1 MGAGERKE
9 ITISSP
15 GDQPTPHARRAEPT
29 GEYPWVQPAVGTDS
43 SPERSAPPAGA
54 TAARSVA
61 PSRLEDWTQGP
72 APASSLDD
80 WLQGPLEDHM
90 EQSAE
95 DAWSTAES
103 VTGHPDRQHRGAT
116 IEQGTVAPLGT
127 ALAHD
132 AAQGA
137 EGTSAAP
144 AGHRGGSGGARKT
157 HPERPVF
164 RRELHGLR
172 ALALMLVAVYHI
184 WLGRVSG
191 GVDVFLFLSAFF
203 LTGTFVRRLDA
214 GRPLAVPRY
223 WLHTFKRLLPPAAVT
238 ILATLAA
245 TWWLLP
251 PSMWPTVMQQSAASI
266 GYVQNVLLVFQEVD
280 YQARDA
286 GASSP
291 LQHFWSLSVQGQAF
305 LLWPLLFLLAVPLAR
320 RGKAVRR
327 PLLGLMALIVAA
339 SLTWSIIETA
349 SNQPVA
355 YFDTGARLWEF
366 ATGSMLALALPWLD
380 RHTGARRP
388 EDETAPRFG
397 TQRAIL
403 GWAGL
408 VALLA
413 CGILLNVSSVFPGW
427 IAIWPLTGAAAVVIA
442 GHTGTRWG
450 VDRLLSTRPAAF
462 IGDISYALY
471 LVHWPL
477 LVLWL
482 HRSGQERAGLIDGL
496 VVLFASGVLAWL
508 LTRLVDAPI
517 RRSAWLEARPW
528 RALTAVAAS
537 IALVLGAAGGWW
549 ANLVAADERA
559 TPVVAVSDGGGAV
572 DPSDGGSG
580 LPSIALPSEPITYV
594 PEGWQLRNQWPG
606 LPHAC
611 TGDLVPDQ
619 EMEGTDC
626 QTLLPADSD
635 HEGTMVIVGSSHAR
649 QLIPALSQWARQN
662 DWQIINL
669 HRNQCNFEVGL
680 PQSDRC
686 HGYGEW
692 ALSYLDTHPADLA
705 ITTSTVTVPPGARED
720 GAPVERLPTGSPAAI
735 QALLDRAVPVLAV
748 RDNPRW
754 DHDQY
759 VCAEEVI
766 LDGGDATDADRAC
779 GADASQIFDAN
790 DPSEPLDELTGAEG
804 ARVHRV
810 DLSSRICPDARCSPI
825 QGNVYLYLDD
835 NHLSRTYTTTALSG
849 PMSHEVEMVLSQ
861 R

>member
-29 GEYPWVQPAVGTDS
+29 GEDPWVQPAVGTDS

-72 APASSLDD
+72 VPASSLDD

-116 IEQGTVAPLGT
+116 IEQGTAAPLGT
-127 ALAHD
+127 ALAHGAAQR

-137 EGTSAAP
+137 EATSAAP
-144 AGHRGGSGGARKT
+144 ADHRGGTGARKT

-251 PSMWPTVMQQSAASI
+251 PSIWPTVMQQSAASI

-366 ATGSMLALALPWLD
+366 AAGSMLALALPWID
-380 RHTGARRP
+380 HHTGARRP
-388 EDETAPRFG
+388 EHRQAPSLRTG
-397 TQRAIL
+397 RALL
-403 GWAGL
+403 GWAGII
-408 VALLA
+408 ALLA
-413 CGILLNVSSVFPGW
+413 CGVLVDVSDQFPGW
-427 IAIWPLTGAAAVVIA
+427 IAIWPLAAAGAVVVA
-442 GHTGTRWG
+442 GHSGRRWG
-450 VDRLLSTRPAAF
+450 VDRLLSSRPAAF

-471 LVHWPL
+471 LVHWPI
-477 LVLWL
+477 LVIWL
-482 HRSGQERAGLIDGL
+482 HTSQQERAGLLDGL
-496 VVLFASGVLAWL
+496 AVLGGSILLAWL
-508 LTRLVDAPI
+508 LTRAVDAPV
-517 RRSAWLEARPW
+517 RRSRRLKARPW
-528 RALTAVAAS
+528 RAMAVVVTS
-537 IALVLGAAGGWW
+537 VALVVGAAGGWW
-549 ANLVAADERA
+549 LTLTMSTPEQPVASAG
-559 TPVVAVSDGGGAV
+559 P
-572 DPSDGGSG
+572 
-580 LPSIALPSEPITYV
+580 ALPTDEAVTDTARVIRPF
-594 PEGWQLRNQWPG
+594 GWQLGEQWPN

-611 TGDLVPDQ
+611 AGPWAPSEPFHNVT
-619 EMEGTDC
+619 C
-626 QTLLPADSD
+626 QQLLPGDATA
-635 HEGTMVIVGSSHAR
+635 EETIVVVGSSHAR
-649 QLIPALSQWARQN
+649 QFIPALIPWAQERDAQIVNLAMDGCAFQAGAERSEYCNGYDEYVLNYVDQVEPSTVLTTVTRSAPDSSQDAMHASMDTAVQM
-662 DWQIINL
+662 L
-669 HRNQCNFEVGL
+669 L
-680 PQSDRC
+680 DR
-686 HGYGEW
+686 GIDVI
-692 ALSYLDTHPADLA
+692 AMRDTPRWSQDQYECAEKEIFAGGTPADADLA
-705 ITTSTVTVPPGARED
+705 CGANVEEKLAAENPAASLAGLRGGAGPSDAPADDAASVTV
-720 GAPVERLPTGSPAAI
+720 I
-735 QALLDRAVPVLAV
+735 
-748 RDNPRW
+748 
-754 DHDQY
+754 
-759 VCAEEVI
+759 
-766 LDGGDATDADRAC
+766 DAT
-779 GADASQIFDAN
+779 
-790 DPSEPLDELTGAEG
+790 EH
-804 ARVHRV
+804 V
-810 DLSSRICPDARCSPI
+810 CPNGRCSPI
-825 QGNVYLYLDD
+825 LGDTYVYMDD
-835 NHLSRTYTTTALSG
+835 NHLSRLFVERVLADVLAGALDT
-849 PMSHEVEMVLSQ
+849 
-861 R
+861 

>member
-29 GEYPWVQPAVGTDS
+29 GEDPWVQPAVGTDS
-43 SPERSAPPAGA
+43 SPERSAPSAGA

-103 VTGHPDRQHRGAT
+103 VTGHPDRQHRGAA
-116 IEQGTVAPLGT
+116 IEQGTAAPLGT
-127 ALAHD
+127 ALAHGAAQG

-137 EGTSAAP
+137 EATSAAP
-144 AGHRGGSGGARKT
+144 AGHRGGTGARKT

-251 PSMWPTVMQQSAASI
+251 PSIWPTVMQQSAASI

-366 ATGSMLALALPWLD
+366 AAGSMLALALPWID

-397 TQRAIL
+397 TQRAML

-408 VALLA
+408 IALLA
-413 CGILLNVSSVFPGW
+413 CGVLVDVSDQFPGW

-482 HRSGQERAGLIDGL
+482 HASQQERAGLLDGL
-496 VVLFASGVLAWL
+496 VVLAGSILLAWV
-508 LTRLVDAPI
+508 LTRAVDAPV
-517 RRSAWLEARPW
+517 RRSRRLEARPW
-528 RALTAVAAS
+528 RALAVVATS
-537 IALVLGAAGGWW
+537 VALVVGAAGGWW
-549 ANLVAADERA
+549 L
-559 TPVVAVSDGGGAV
+559 TLTG
-572 DPSDGGSG
+572 
-580 LPSIALPSEPITYV
+580 SEPERPTV
-594 PEGWQLRNQWPG
+594 SANPEVATDEVATVSSHSIRPYGWQLGSQWPD
-606 LPHAC
+606 LPERCDGPWAPEKQFRH
-611 TGDLVPDQ
+611 VH
-619 EMEGTDC
+619 C
-626 QTLLPADSD
+626 QQLLPADSTAQ
-635 HEGTMVIVGSSHAR
+635 ETIVVVGSSHAR
-649 QLIPALSQWARQN
+649 QFIPALVPWAEQSGA
-662 DWQIINL
+662 QIVNL
-669 HRNQCNFEVGL
+669 TMDGCEFLLGTERTPYCT
-680 PQSDRC
+680 
-686 HGYGEW
+686 GYDEY
-692 ALSYLDTHPADLA
+692 ALSYIDAVRPSMVLTTVTRTQADSAEEVMPAGTDTGVQMLLDRGIDVIAVRDTPRWGSDRYECAERVITGGSSPADADLA
-705 ITTSTVTVPPGARED
+705 CGAEVEQRLAITNPAASLAGLSARGPSDAPPADAGEVTLVDLTAQVCPD
-720 GAPVERLPTGSPAAI
+720 GRCAPVLGDT
-735 QALLDRAVPVLAV
+735 
-748 RDNPRW
+748 
-754 DHDQY
+754 Y
-759 VCAEEVI
+759 V
-766 LDGGDATDADRAC
+766 
-779 GADASQIFDAN
+779 
-790 DPSEPLDELTGAEG
+790 
-804 ARVHRV
+804 
-810 DLSSRICPDARCSPI
+810 
-825 QGNVYLYLDD
+825 YLDD
-835 NHLSRTYTTTALSG
+835 NHLTRLFVESALE
-849 PMSHEVEMVLSQ
+849 PVLRNELDSTED
-861 R
+861 

>member
-15 GDQPTPHARRAEPT
+15 GDQPTPHARRTEPT
-29 GEYPWVQPAVGTDS
+29 GEDPWVQPAVGTDS

-103 VTGHPDRQHRGAT
+103 VTGHPHRQHRGAA
-116 IEQGTVAPLGT
+116 IEQGTAAPLGT
-127 ALAHD
+127 ALAQG

-137 EGTSAAP
+137 EATSAAP
-144 AGHRGGSGGARKT
+144 AGHREGAGGPRKT

-223 WLHTFKRLLPPAAVT
+223 WLHTFKRLLPPAAAT

-305 LLWPLLFLLAVPLAR
+305 LLWPLMFLLAVPLAR

-366 ATGSMLALALPWLD
+366 AAGSMLALALPWID

-397 TQRAIL
+397 TQRAML

-450 VDRLLSTRPAAF
+450 VDRLLSARPAAF

-482 HRSGQERAGLIDGL
+482 HRSGQERAGLLDGL
-496 VVLFASGVLAWL
+496 VVLAASILLAWV
-508 LTRLVDAPI
+508 LTRAVDAPV
-517 RRSAWLEARPW
+517 RRSHWLEAKPW

-537 IALVLGAAGGWW
+537 LLLVLGASSTWWLVLIGSEPERPVASASPEVPTDDVATETSHSIRPYGWQLGSQWPDLPEQCGGPW
-549 ANLVAADERA
+549 A
-559 TPVVAVSDGGGAV
+559 
-572 DPSDGGSG
+572 
-580 LPSIALPSEPITYV
+580 PSEPF
-594 PEGWQLRNQWPG
+594 
-606 LPHAC
+606 PH
-611 TGDLVPDQ
+611 VR
-619 EMEGTDC
+619 C
-626 QTLLPADSD
+626 QQLLPANAAA
-635 HEGTMVIVGSSHAR
+635 EGTIVVVGSSHAR
-649 QLIPALSQWARQN
+649 QYIPALLPYAREHSL
-662 DWQIINL
+662 QIVNL
-669 HRNQCNFEVGL
+669 AMDGCEFL
-680 PQSDRC
+680 PGTERWPYC
-686 HGYGEW
+686 AGYDEYV
-692 ALSYLDTHPADLA
+692 LDYLDATTPQMVLTIVTRTRPDSPAEEM
-705 ITTSTVTVPPGARED
+705 PD
-720 GAPVERLPTGSPAAI
+720 GATQAVQELLDRGIDVIAVRDTPRWDADQYACAERVITGGGSPA
-735 QALLDRAVPVLAV
+735 
-748 RDNPRW
+748 
-754 DHDQY
+754 
-759 VCAEEVI
+759 
-766 LDGGDATDADRAC
+766 DADRAC
-779 GADASQIFDAN
+779 GADVQEKLAAAN
-790 DPSEPLDELTGAEG
+790 PAAEVADLTGAGPSDQPAAG
-804 ARVHRV
+804 AAQVRLV
-810 DLSSRICPDARCSPI
+810 DMTPQICPGGRCSPVLG
-825 QGNVYLYLDD
+825 QTYVYMDD
-835 NHLSRTYTTTALSG
+835 NHLTRLFVESVLAPPMREELESTAG
-849 PMSHEVEMVLSQ
+849 